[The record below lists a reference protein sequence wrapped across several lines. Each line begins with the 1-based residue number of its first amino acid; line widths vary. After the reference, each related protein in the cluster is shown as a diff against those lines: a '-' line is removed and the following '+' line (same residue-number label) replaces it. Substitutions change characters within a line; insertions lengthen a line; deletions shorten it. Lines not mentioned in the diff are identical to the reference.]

1 MSKKSA
7 EAERRARVAEMRKQ
21 QESAERR
28 RTMLIAGIAGAVV
41 LALVGVVV
49 VVIIGQLKDRDI
61 TRVGVATA
69 AAACDK
75 TITDKTAGASVHVG
89 PGTDQPDKVTIKY
102 ATVPPTSGEHYA
114 QPEYPARAF
123 YTATDRPKMETLVH
137 NLEHGYTVLWYAP
150 VRPRPSR
157 TSSARSATWPA
168 ATRPPARR
176 SSSSAPGT
184 RPTARSPSGKTL
196 ALSHWGSRRAAT
208 ASCAADVSG
217 DAVKAFV
224 AEYPYSDSPEPNG
237 A

>member
-1 MSKKSA
+1 VSKKSA

-49 VVIIGQLKDRDI
+49 FVIIGQLKDRDI
-61 TRVGVATA
+61 TRVGVPTA
-69 AAACDK
+69 AAKCDK

-123 YTATDRPKMETLVH
+123 YSEADRPKMETLVH

-150 VRPRPSR
+150 DLPTAKIDQLRKIGDL
-157 TSSARSATWPA
+157 ARRDA
-168 ATRPPARR
+168 ATGAQKFIVSAWDPAYG
-176 SSSSAPGT
+176 AL
-184 RPTARSPSGKTL
+184 PSGKTV
-196 ALSHWGSRRAAT
+196 ALSHWGVKGGYRQL
-208 ASCAADVSG
+208 CGDVSG
-217 DAVKAFV
+217 TAVREFV
-224 AEYPYSDSPEPNG
+224 QAHPASDSTEPNG